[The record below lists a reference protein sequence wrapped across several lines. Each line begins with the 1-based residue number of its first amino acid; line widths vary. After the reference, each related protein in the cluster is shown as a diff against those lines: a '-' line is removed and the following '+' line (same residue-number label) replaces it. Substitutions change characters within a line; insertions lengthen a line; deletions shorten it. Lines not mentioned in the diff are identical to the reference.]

1 MERMQNILVG
11 VDLHQGDRLVSDDF
25 SDTTVAAIAQAC
37 ELANYNKADL
47 TLCAVLEISEQALH
61 LIEIDHLNVKKTVED
76 NAAEALQK
84 LAARIKDTGIDV
96 RTVIRIGR
104 SWEELTREAIE
115 GGHDCVVVGTRE
127 RGRAHR
133 VLFGSTAQKLIRF
146 CPCPVWIVKPAEM
159 REIREVLVASDLS
172 ENAQTAVRTAVS
184 VAGTLNAKLFVVH
197 SLEFPFET
205 YLRTA
210 GVSEEEVVKYRESLH
225 KEANEKLQAQIAAT
239 DARTLTQG
247 VQVHVLEGTPDDAI
261 PDFVDKNEVDVVVIG
276 TQGRSGI
283 AGVLLGNTAERLLP
297 HLHASLVAVKPAD
310 FVSPYERK
318 V

>member
-1 MERMQNILVG
+1 MERLQNVLVG
-11 VDLHQGDRLVSDDF
+11 VDLHQGDLLVSDDF
-25 SDTTVAAIAQAC
+25 SPTTVAAIDQAC
-37 ELANYNKADL
+37 ELASYNKADL

-76 NAAEALQK
+76 NAAEALQRLVAIVK
-84 LAARIKDTGIDV
+84 ERGLNA

-115 GGHDCVVVGTRE
+115 GAHDCVVVGTRE
-127 RGRAHR
+127 RGKASRM
-133 VLFGSTAQKLIRF
+133 LFGSTAQKLIRF
-146 CPCPVWIVKPAEM
+146 CPCPVWIVKPAEV

-172 ENAQTAVRTAVS
+172 EAAQSAVQTAVR
-184 VAGTLNAKLFVVH
+184 VAGALNAKLFLVH

-210 GVSEEEVVKYRESLH
+210 GVSEEEVVKYRATLH

-247 VQVHVLEGTPDDAI
+247 VQIHVLEGTPDDAI
-261 PDFVDKNEVDVVVIG
+261 PDFVDKHEVDVVVIG

-283 AGVLLGNTAERLLP
+283 SGVLLGNTAERLLP
-297 HLHASLVAVKPAD
+297 HLHASLVAVKPAGY
-310 FVSPYERK
+310 VSPYERK
-318 V
+318 E

>member
-1 MERMQNILVG
+1 MERLQNVLVG
-11 VDLHQGDRLVSDDF
+11 VDLHQGDLLVSDEF
-25 SDTTVAAIAQAC
+25 SPTTVAAVNQAC
-37 ELANYNKADL
+37 ELASYNKADI

-61 LIEIDHLNVKKTVED
+61 LIEVDHHNVKRTVED

-84 LAARIKDTGIDV
+84 LVAYVKERGLAA

-127 RGRAHR
+127 RGKASRM
-133 VLFGSTAQKLIRF
+133 LFGSTAQKLMRF
-146 CPCPVWIVKPAEM
+146 CPCPVWIVKPAEI

-172 ENAQTAVRTAVS
+172 EAAQPAVQAAVK
-184 VAGTLNAKLFVVH
+184 VAGALNAKLFVVH

-210 GVSEEEVVKYRESLH
+210 GVSEAEVVKYRETLH

-239 DARTLTQG
+239 DARTLQQG
-247 VQVHVLEGTPDDAI
+247 VQIHVIEGTPDDAI
-261 PDFVDKNEVDVVVIG
+261 PTFVDQNGVDVVVIG

-283 AGVLLGNTAERLLP
+283 SGVLLGNTAERLVP
-297 HLHASLVAVKPAD
+297 HLHASLVAVKPAGY
-310 FVSPYERK
+310 VSPYERK
-318 V
+318 E

>member
-1 MERMQNILVG
+1 MERLQNILVG
-11 VDLHQGDRLVSDDF
+11 VDLHQGDLLVSDEF
-25 SDTTVAAIAQAC
+25 SATTVSAIEQAC
-37 ELANYNKADL
+37 ELASYNKADL

-84 LAARIKDTGIDV
+84 LAGRIKDTGIDV

-115 GGHDCVVVGTRE
+115 GTHDCVVVGTRE
-127 RGRAHR
+127 RGKASRM
-133 VLFGSTAQKLIRF
+133 LFGSTAQKLIRF
-146 CPCPVWIVKPAEM
+146 CPCPVWIVKPAEV
-159 REIREVLVASDLS
+159 RAIREVLVASDLS
-172 ENAQTAVRTAVS
+172 EAAQTAVQTAVR
-184 VAGTLNAKLFVVH
+184 VAGALNAKLFLVH

-210 GVSEEEVVKYRESLH
+210 GVSEEEVVKYRATLH

-247 VQVHVLEGTPDDAI
+247 VQIHVLEGTPDDAI
-261 PDFVDKNEVDVVVIG
+261 PDFVDKHEVDVVVIG

-283 AGVLLGNTAERLLP
+283 SGVLLGNTAERLLP
-297 HLHASLVAVKPAD
+297 HLHASLVAVKPAGY
-310 FVSPYERK
+310 VSPYERK
-318 V
+318 E

>member
-1 MERMQNILVG
+1 MERLQNILVG
-11 VDLHQGDRLVSDDF
+11 VDLHQGDLLVSDEF
-25 SDTTVAAIAQAC
+25 SATTVSAIEQAC
-37 ELANYNKADL
+37 ELASYNKADL

-84 LAARIKDTGIDV
+84 LAGRIKDTGIDV

-115 GGHDCVVVGTRE
+115 GAHDCVVVGTRE
-127 RGRAHR
+127 RGKASRM
-133 VLFGSTAQKLIRF
+133 LFGSTAQKLIRF
-146 CPCPVWIVKPAEM
+146 CPCPVWIVKPAEI
-159 REIREVLVASDLS
+159 RAIREVLVASDLS
-172 ENAQTAVRTAVS
+172 EAAQTAVQTAVR
-184 VAGTLNAKLFVVH
+184 VAGALNAKLFLVH

-210 GVSEEEVVKYRESLH
+210 GVSEEEVVKYRATLH

-247 VQVHVLEGTPDDAI
+247 VQIHVLEGTPDDAI
-261 PDFVDKNEVDVVVIG
+261 PDFVDKHEVDVVVIG

-283 AGVLLGNTAERLLP
+283 SGVLLGNTAERLLP
-297 HLHASLVAVKPAD
+297 HLHASLVAVKPAGY
-310 FVSPYERK
+310 VSPYERK
-318 V
+318 E